1 MKVSLLYAEYLR
13 IHAAHGLNQEA
24 VGSVSDHGNKG
35 ADIHAIMWRS
45 EKDNAVYR
53 TKESFVIGDFRS
65 RHCYQ

>member
-1 MKVSLLYAEYLR
+1 
-13 IHAAHGLNQEA
+13 
-24 VGSVSDHGNKG
+24 
-35 ADIHAIMWRS
+35 MWRS